1 LIEVKVD
8 AFYMGHSRR
17 AFADRPL
24 LGAKRPFAKYRVTP
38 PLDHLSHPQ
47 VGLPQTE
54 EDFLP
59 AGRQGGGAEGHCF
72 VAVLEFAWLKIR
84 GLGQVGMLRERPVR
98 PDGAP

>member
-1 LIEVKVD
+1 MAKPGVMLKRPVGSN
-8 AFYMGHSRR
+8 GHSRSMPSYR
-17 AFADRPL
+17 RI
-24 LGAKRPFAKYRVTP
+24 RVTP

-84 GLGQVGMLRERPVR
+84 GLGPVGMLRERPVR